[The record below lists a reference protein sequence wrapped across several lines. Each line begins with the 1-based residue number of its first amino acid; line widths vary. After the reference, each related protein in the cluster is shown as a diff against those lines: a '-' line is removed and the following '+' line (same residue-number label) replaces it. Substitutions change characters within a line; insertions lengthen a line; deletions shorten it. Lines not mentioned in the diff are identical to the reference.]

1 VELSNKRERFYQV
14 LADPDGAD
22 LDTVENLCREY
33 PYLDILWSVR
43 ARLRYLHNLP
53 HVKEAYQKAV
63 IVSDDPESLRRFVF
77 RPLQQ
82 PAAPEPLPQEPAADQ
97 TGRAGISAEASQG
110 TTTGELHGKPTG
122 EMHGTT
128 SSASSGEAAED
139 SFLPKSRKSEDQTP
153 SRYLDDWMP
162 YSYVWWLQ
170 KTRMEY
176 ADTYQPYAQSP
187 ATGPVVPSPNP
198 LDQQIREHIFN
209 LQDPEQKLSEQF
221 GGQAKPF
228 QVPRKEDPI
237 IEKFIKEEP
246 QIKPPTAEKIDLE
259 NKARRSAEDNSGFV
273 SETLAKIYSEQGLYH
288 KAIETYKK
296 LSLKYPEKS
305 LYFAGL
311 IEQLNQKLN

>member
-1 VELSNKRERFYQV
+1 MELSNKRERFYQV
-14 LADPDGAD
+14 LADPDGAGV
-22 LDTVENLCREY
+22 DTVEQLCREY
-33 PYLDILWSVR
+33 PYLDILWSIR
-43 ARLRYLHNLP
+43 ARLSYLHNLP
-53 HVKEAYQKAV
+53 HAKEAYQKAV
-63 IVSDDPESLRRFVF
+63 IVSDSPASLRRFVF

-82 PAAPEPLPQEPAADQ
+82 PDSPEPSADLVEVADKTSEALPA
-97 TGRAGISAEASQG
+97 
-110 TTTGELHGKPTG
+110 
-122 EMHGTT
+122 
-128 SSASSGEAAED
+128 EAAEG
-139 SFLPKSRKSEDQTP
+139 SLLPEKGPGTDQTP

-176 ADTYQPYAQSP
+176 ADTYQPYAQAPS
-187 ATGPVVPSPNP
+187 TGPVALPPNP

>member
-1 VELSNKRERFYQV
+1 MELSNKRERFYHV
-14 LADPDGAD
+14 LADPDGAE
-22 LDTVENLCREY
+22 LSTVEDLCRDY
-33 PYLDILWSVR
+33 PYLEVLWSIR
-43 ARLRYLHNLP
+43 ARLCYLHNLGNA
-53 HVKEAYQKAV
+53 KEAYQKAV
-63 IVSDDPESLRRFVF
+63 VFSDDPEALRRFVF
-77 RPLQQ
+77 KALTQ
-82 PAAPEPLPQEPAADQ
+82 PAPSAAPEKLTSEETEEPVEEGLQ
-97 TGRAGISAEASQG
+97 
-110 TTTGELHGKPTG
+110 LHNPVDKNKDDT
-122 EMHGTT
+122 
-128 SSASSGEAAED
+128 
-139 SFLPKSRKSEDQTP
+139 TP

-176 ADTYQPYAQSP
+176 ADTYQPYSTASPSGQPDP
-187 ATGPVVPSPNP
+187 ATNP

-221 GGQAKPF
+221 GGKAKPF

-246 QIKPPTAEKIDLE
+246 QIKPPSAEKIDVE

-305 LYFAGL
+305 VYFAGL

>member
-1 VELSNKRERFYQV
+1 MELSNKRERFYQ
-14 LADPDGAD
+14 LLSDPDGAD
-22 LDTVENLCREY
+22 IDAVEELCREY
-33 PYLDILWSVR
+33 PYVELLWSIR
-43 ARLRYLHNLP
+43 ARLSFLHNLSYA
-53 HVKEAYQKAV
+53 KEAYQKAV
-63 IVSDDPESLRRFVF
+63 IFCDDPAALRRFVF
-77 RPLQQ
+77 KPLRQPVTSAPPA
-82 PAAPEPLPQEPAADQ
+82 PAASEESEQPEQESLMPQKKKE
-97 TGRAGISAEASQG
+97 E
-110 TTTGELHGKPTG
+110 
-122 EMHGTT
+122 
-128 SSASSGEAAED
+128 
-139 SFLPKSRKSEDQTP
+139 RKEETTP

-176 ADTYQPYAQSP
+176 ADTYQPYSPGAPSSP
-187 ATGPVVPSPNP
+187 AHPSTNP

-221 GGQAKPF
+221 GGKAKPF
-228 QVPRKEDPI
+228 QVPRKEDSI

-246 QIKPPTAEKIDLE
+246 QIKPPSAEKIDVE

-305 LYFAGL
+305 VYFAGL
-311 IEQLNQKLN
+311 IEQLNQKIN